1 MHTHRYPALRPQ
13 DAHEVEPGSAPVPFM
28 PVLSRILS
36 TMYELPS
43 SSFLARMSELIS
55 IRKLSSSPC
64 AFSKP

>member
-1 MHTHRYPALRPQ
+1 ML
-13 DAHEVEPGSAPVPFM
+13 EPVGAPVPFM

-43 SSFLARMSELIS
+43 SSFLARMSALIS

-64 AFSKP
+64 ALP